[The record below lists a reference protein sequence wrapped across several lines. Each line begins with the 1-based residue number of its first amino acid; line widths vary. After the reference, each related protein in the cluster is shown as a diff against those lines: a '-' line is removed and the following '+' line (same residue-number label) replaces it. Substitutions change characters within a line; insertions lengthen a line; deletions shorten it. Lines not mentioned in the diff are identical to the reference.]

1 MKPCIVMQTDF
12 GMGGGAMFGVC
23 KCIDPEL
30 QLYDMA
36 HTLPKFN
43 VEKASSSLRNAI
55 IYWPKGTVFV
65 SVVDPGVGTSRRA
78 SVAKT
83 KNGYYIVTPDNGSLT
98 GVLNEYGIE

>member
-55 IYWPKGTVFV
+55 IYWPKGTGLRVRCR
-65 SVVDPGVGTSRRA
+65 SGRRHIAPGIGRKDQKRLLYRDAGQRLSHRRA
-78 SVAKT
+78 ERVRH
-83 KNGYYIVTPDNGSLT
+83 
-98 GVLNEYGIE
+98 

>member
-83 KNGYYIVTPDNGSLT
+83 KNGY
-98 GVLNEYGIE
+98 